1 MSLLGKQCSALL
13 TKIKYE
19 RKPKYEEQL
28 MKLVW
33 NRLLNTAKQYL
44 YDKNDA
50 EDVVQNTFLRAFQY
64 INTFQDDQD
73 GFNWL
78 CRIVQREAYDYNEH
92 NPKTIPL
99 DTAYMR
105 PVQEDFTEHVLNK
118 KIVEEYLEPYDER
131 DRQIIHLHFFEN
143 FSFREIA
150 TKLEMT
156 KSNVHKRANIVMKE
170 IMKRYKKT
178 VDD

>member
-1 MSLLGKQCSALL
+1 M
-13 TKIKYE
+13 
-19 RKPKYEEQL
+19 
-28 MKLVW
+28 
-33 NRLLNTAKQYL
+33 
-44 YDKNDA
+44 
-50 EDVVQNTFLRAFQY
+50 
-64 INTFQDDQD
+64 
-73 GFNWL
+73 
-78 CRIVQREAYDYNEH
+78 H
-92 NPKTIPL
+92 
-99 DTAYMR
+99 

-143 FSFREIA
+143 LSFREIA

-170 IMKRYKKT
+170 IMKRYEET